1 MNAIDLL
8 DALGTVDDELLQ
20 KARTPRK
27 SRKALW
33 LSVGSLAACLCI
45 AVGAAAINAA
55 LTAPDSLTENH
66 IPTTET
72 TGMEFT
78 EEHIMDSADSN
89 GCFNSGSVS
98 SSADSSAGTSGQ
110 GNTVTPTSAPF
121 VMIEIIAWAEN
132 GFDGFVPN
140 DADSD
145 LLDAGSAAEVVFLE
159 NIRFAMP
166 MDAYGNY
173 MEAELNASNS
183 GAGTVVKVQFDQMET
198 QADGSVILYANA
210 VFSTTIPNT
219 RN

>member
-8 DALGTVDDELLQ
+8 EALGTVDDELLQ

-55 LTAPDSLTENH
+55 LTAPDSLTGNH

-72 TGMEFT
+72 TGKDFT
-78 EEHIMDSADSN
+78 EEHIMDSSPSN
-89 GCFNSGSVS
+89 
-98 SSADSSAGTSGQ
+98 DSSAEPSGQ
-110 GNTVTPTSAPF
+110 GNTVTLTSAPF
-121 VMIEIIAWAEN
+121 VMIEITAWAEN
-132 GFDGFVPN
+132 GFDGLVPD

-145 LLDAGSAAEVVFLE
+145 ILDAGSAVEVVFLE

-198 QADGSVILYANA
+198 QTDDSVTLYANA
-210 VFSTTIPNT
+210 VISTTIPNT